1 MATSTGLPS
10 PDVPCSTVPT
20 RPRDASGQ
28 ATSRPFRSCTAFTL
42 PTSGIDWRTVRG
54 MTWVAGKLVYGS
66 TNGSLRTVDFDPAA
80 ATAVDGSTATVVATG
95 TAAATWNNPT
105 LFFATS

>member
-1 MATSTGLPS
+1 MTGAFFLQGRMDYTTSSSNSLFYRYLT
-10 PDVPCSTVPT
+10 PDGAVV
-20 RPRDASGQ
+20 G
-28 ATSRPFRSCTAFTL
+28 CTAFTL

-66 TNGSLRTVDFDPAA
+66 TNGSLRSVDFDPAA
-80 ATAVDGSTATVVATG
+80 STAVVGSTATVVAAP
-95 TAAATWNNPT
+95 TAEATWNNPT